1 MRKRLSFALGA
12 GVLTLVMSSCF
23 VLQSFTVL
31 DYTLNKGQTTKARFT
46 LRPMDVSLAMNE
58 HQFVLVGV
66 STGGD
71 ISVGRAVW
79 GTNARF
85 GGPLVM
91 AANGGLHAAIGSDC
105 SSNGLNLASITGI
118 TWRGYI
124 TPVPIRDRG
133 LVERKAIVDV
143 NVKATVNADSTVN
156 YTVMGVNGVWD
167 DSNSNDTVDSN
178 DAFFCG
184 GIATSS
190 VYINS

>member
-1 MRKRLSFALGA
+1 MRKKLSFALGA

-31 DYTLNKGQTTKARFT
+31 DYTLNKGQTTKGRFT
-46 LRPMDVSLAMNE
+46 LRPMNVGLAMNE

-71 ISVGRAVW
+71 ITAGKAVW

-91 AANGGLHAAIGSDC
+91 AANGGLAAAIGSDC
-105 SSNGLNLASITGI
+105 SSNGLNFANITGI
-118 TWRGYI
+118 TWKGYI

-143 NVKATVNADSTVN
+143 NVKATINADSTVN

-167 DSNSNDTVDSN
+167 DDGNDIVDSN
-178 DAFFCG
+178 DTFFCG